1 MTLSLAPV
9 LASSWWVSSGLE
21 VLKALALAIEHLV
34 AWDQVPALY
43 LDVGSGSDQHLV
55 PDRHLVP
62 VGQMV
67 GPRLVQ

>member
-1 MTLSLAPV
+1 MHKKGQ
-9 LASSWWVSSGLE
+9 WW

-34 AWDQVPALY
+34 ACDQVPALY
-43 LDVGSGSDQHLV
+43 LDVGSGSDQHSLL
-55 PDRHLVP
+55 DRHLVP